1 MRERGGVL
9 PQPVTHAKR
18 RALQHAAA
26 PSVFFSRSH
35 QLLLTGANRPRGVS
49 HSCNCVATQLGGD
62 TPLFPCGPSL
72 CPVPHRRP
80 RSTWPAAH
88 GTCFPPAHGTRFS
101 LFMARGVRKPVLASL
116 RTRFIVFTL
125 LFAMSEVDAMP
136 PSLFDVPSVP
146 QVDTIRV
153 LWIVS
158 YHMLPVMST
167 RRYLTATRCIRN
179 KCGDWYTNVLFRSTV

>member
-1 MRERGGVL
+1 MPSGARSSTPRRHPFSFLVHTTCCSPGPTGHEESHTRVTEL
-9 PQPVTHAKR
+9 RLSWVRILRLSPVG
-18 RALQHAAA
+18 
-26 PSVFFSRSH
+26 S
-35 QLLLTGANRPRGVS
+35 
-49 HSCNCVATQLGGD
+49 
-62 TPLFPCGPSL
+62 SL
-72 CPVPHRRP
+72 CPVRHRRP
-80 RSTWPAAH
+80 RSTSPAAH
-88 GTCFPPAHGTRFS
+88 GTCSPPPPGTRFS
-101 LFMARGVRKPVLASL
+101 LFMARGVHQPVLTSL
-116 RTRFIVFTL
+116 RTRFIVLTL
-125 LFAMSEVDAMP
+125 LFCIREVDAMP